1 MSASNSEFGLAGHVI
16 DTPSFGEVRSIP
28 NGGVVVQEGKIVAV
42 GEAAE
47 LREDPRFSSVEWR
60 PFPEGTTPIILPGLI
75 DVHAHIPQYPSVAR
89 RESELLPWL
98 NRYIFPA
105 EKAFRGGGVR
115 EYLEAFFKDLG
126 RNGTTTSMLYGAV
139 WEDSTD
145 LAFRIAEKTGNRTI
159 IGKVMMDVGSY
170 GDLGPEDGPEQS
182 LAETERLCEKWHG
195 AADGRLDY
203 AVSPRFAVTC
213 SMALMKSAAAIAE
226 NHDCY
231 IQTHLSENQAEIDR
245 VAELFPET
253 RDYAEVYRE
262 AGLLGP
268 KTVLGHCLHLSGRE
282 VREVADANACIAHC
296 PTSNLF
302 LNSGLIPLNRLRDA
316 GLRIGLASDVA
327 GGPELNL
334 WQVMRSAIE
343 VQKARR
349 FIDDKVPE
357 LTPVEAFFLAT
368 VGGAEVLGKESV
380 IGRLV
385 DGFDADIAA
394 FDLRDVL
401 PLGGAFEVDSAAL
414 SGDEILT
421 LLVYRGHPKACLA
434 TFVRGTAIYERSS

>member
-1 MSASNSEFGLAGHVI
+1 MSASVSEFGLTGHVI
-16 DTPSFGEVRSIP
+16 DAPSFGEVRSIP
-28 NGGVVVQEGKIVAV
+28 DGAVVVSDGKIVAV
-42 GEAAE
+42 GEAAI
-47 LREDPRFSSVEWR
+47 LNKDPRFTSVDWHT
-60 PFPEGTTPIILPGLI
+60 FPEETRPVILPGLI

-98 NRYIFPA
+98 NRYVFPA
-105 EKAFRGGGVR
+105 EQAFRGGGVR

-126 RNGTTTSMLYGAV
+126 HHGTTTAMLYGAV

-145 LAFRIAEKTGNRTI
+145 LAFRIAEKTGNRAI

-195 AADGRLDY
+195 AADGLLDY

-213 SMALMKSAAAIAE
+213 TMNLMKGAAAIAE
-226 NHDCY
+226 KHECY

-253 RDYAEVYRE
+253 GDYTQVYRD

-282 VREVADANACIAHC
+282 VRELAEANACIAHC

-302 LNSGLIPLNRLRDA
+302 LNSGLIPLKRLRGA
-316 GLRIGLASDVA
+316 GLRIGLGSDVA

-349 FIDDKVPE
+349 FLDDDVPE
-357 LTPVEAFFLAT
+357 LTPAEAFFLAT
-368 VGGAEVLGKESV
+368 AGGAEVLGKESA
-380 IGRLV
+380 IGQLET
-385 DGFDADIAA
+385 GYEADISV
-394 FDLRDVL
+394 FDLRGVL
-401 PLGGAFEVDSAAL
+401 PLRGAFEKADMDLTGEEV
-414 SGDEILT
+414 LT
-421 LLVYRGHPKACLA
+421 LLVYRGQPDACLA
-434 TFVRGTAIYERSS
+434 TFVRGRPTYKTSA